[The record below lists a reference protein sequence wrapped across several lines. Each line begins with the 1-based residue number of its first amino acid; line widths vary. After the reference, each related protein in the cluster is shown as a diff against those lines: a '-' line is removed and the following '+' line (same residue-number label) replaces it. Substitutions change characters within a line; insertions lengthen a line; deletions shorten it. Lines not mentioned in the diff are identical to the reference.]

1 MPNSRDR
8 SRARSRGRFWSPS
21 RSPSW
26 SRSGRRRGRARAV
39 AVCLLV
45 ALGAT
50 ACSGGGSSD
59 EPIPGVQ
66 RPNGPEPAGETEL
79 PAPPAEFTGQ
89 TLDWGEC
96 GPLTTRQGS
105 GPAPEPLPDGTPW
118 ECATLTVPLDYAHPD
133 PDGETL
139 DLALIRAPAAQG
151 REHLGSLVFNFGG
164 PGGSGVAS
172 LSRSGD
178 DYLALHEG
186 YDLVSFDPRGVGES
200 DGVVCLDD
208 AEIDRLGQQDDG
220 PPETPAQERG
230 YLADAR
236 EYADACEERAGAL
249 LPHLTTENA
258 ARDLDLLRQALG
270 DRHLNYFGI
279 SYGTK
284 LGGVYAHLFPER
296 VGRTVFDAVVDPT
309 RNVVERALLQ
319 TEGFQLAL
327 DNYLDDCAAE
337 EPACPTGQGGAGP
350 AAYQALNELL
360 DELRDRPLP
369 TDTGRELTQGLAV
382 TGMLS
387 LLYSQGSWDYL
398 TSALREMGD
407 EGRGDL
413 MLAVAERYNGR
424 DDAGH
429 YRNVHAA
436 NRAVNCAD
444 FASRP
449 TLATVHE
456 QQAAFVDASP
466 VFGPHLV
473 WGLLSCADWP
483 VTGEQD
489 QPEVSAEDAAQPILL
504 LGTTGDP
511 ATPYVGAERMREE
524 LGEGVGVLLTYDG
537 EGHGAYGDGDA
548 CVTDAVNAHLLSG
561 TLPDDGT
568 VC

>member
-1 MPNSRDR
+1 MPKSR
-8 SRARSRGRFWSPS
+8 SRWRG
-21 RSPSW
+21 
-26 SRSGRRRGRARAV
+26 ARALTLG
-39 AVCLLV
+39 LLV
-45 ALGAT
+45 ALGA
-50 ACSGGGSSD
+50 AGCSGGASD

-66 RPNGPEPAGETEL
+66 RPNGPEPAGGTEL
-79 PAPPAEFTGQ
+79 PEPPAEFTGQ
-89 TLDWGEC
+89 DLDWGEC
-96 GPLTTRQGS
+96 GRPTIRQGS

-133 PDGETL
+133 PEGETI
-139 DLALIRAPAAQG
+139 DLALIRAAAAPG

-164 PGGSGVAS
+164 PGGSGVAA
-172 LSRSGD
+172 LPRSGD
-178 DYLALHEG
+178 DYAALHEG

-200 DGVVCLDD
+200 DGVVCLDG
-208 AEIDRLGQQDDG
+208 AEIDRSGQQDDG
-220 PPETPAQERG
+220 PPETPAQEQA
-230 YLADAR
+230 YLVDAR
-236 EYADACEERAGAL
+236 EYAAACEARAGDL
-249 LPHLTTENA
+249 LPHMTTEYA

-309 RNVVERALLQ
+309 RDVVERALLQ

-327 DNYLDDCAAE
+327 DNYLDDCAARE
-337 EPACPTGQGGAGP
+337 GPCPAGGSGAGP
-350 AAYQALNELL
+350 AAYQRLNALL
-360 DELRDRPLP
+360 DALGDRPLP
-369 TDTGRELTQGLAV
+369 TDTDRELTQGLAV
-382 TGMLS
+382 TGMLG
-387 LLYSQGSWDYL
+387 LLYSQGSWEYL
-398 TSALREMGD
+398 TSALLQMRD

-413 MLAVAERYNGR
+413 LLAAAENYNGR

-456 QQAAFVDASP
+456 QRDAFVAASP
-466 VFGPHLV
+466 VFGPHLL
-473 WGLLSCADWP
+473 WGLLSCTNWP

-489 QPEVSAEDAAQPILL
+489 QPEVSAADAAQPILL
-504 LGTTGDP
+504 LATTGDP

-537 EGHGAYGDGDA
+537 EGHGAYGDGDT
-548 CVTDAVNAHLLSG
+548 CVTEAVDAHLLAG